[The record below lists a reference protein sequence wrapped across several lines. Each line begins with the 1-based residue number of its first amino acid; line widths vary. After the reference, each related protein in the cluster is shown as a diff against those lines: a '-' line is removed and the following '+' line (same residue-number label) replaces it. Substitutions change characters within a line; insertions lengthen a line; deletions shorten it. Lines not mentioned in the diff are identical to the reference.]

1 MQTIYFVISGPAN
14 IFFFDI
20 CHPLSGK
27 IMVHP
32 LAGFR
37 PEGIEELV
45 AKVSTLSQCLFKFPH
60 TINYKL
66 YLMTAK
72 LHFYTWPL
80 RPSNK
85 TNKRIVTKLA
95 DYGKSQQLK
104 RCLSFPLALTDCFGE
119 KPEKLSEQYIVSN
132 RRYLRILDCKRH
144 VLDTAS
150 CPFGDSSLRY
160 VRTRKIGD
168 TSV

>member
-1 MQTIYFVISGPAN
+1 
-14 IFFFDI
+14 
-20 CHPLSGK
+20 
-27 IMVHP
+27 MVHP

-72 LHFYTWPL
+72 LHFYTWLL

-132 RRYLRILDCKRH
+132 RRYLRILE
-144 VLDTAS
+144 
-150 CPFGDSSLRY
+150 SSIANDMSSTQLRVPSVT
-160 VRTRKIGD
+160 VRFDMSEQGKSETLRFSHAQND
-168 TSV
+168 YANFLRQLHF